1 MNRIRK
7 ISTNNGAECFSLA
20 KGDHDNVIP
29 ERCQCIVLLSQESAY
44 TIGGE
49 ILDVGVIGTGMMGR
63 NHARVYSELK
73 AVDSLYLYDLNEK
86 AARDLAGAFE
96 ATASATLESLLK
108 NVDAVSVC
116 VPTPYHFG
124 VAEQVLEAGVP
135 LLIEKP
141 ICATVEESRRLIAK
155 IPDGLVAGVGHIER
169 FNPIVPEINKIV
181 RNPLYIEMKRHNPA
195 SSRVSGSS
203 VVEDLMIHDVDIMRN
218 VLIPNGAYRLAGSG
232 NQDICS
238 ALFAFGGTS
247 VYLSAS
253 RKSSKKIRMIYI
265 EEEEFTVEGDFMAQE
280 IYIHRKPGQYAVE
293 DERYV
298 QENIIEK
305 VLVNKQE
312 PLKLELS
319 TFLDCVAKGREFPV
333 SPEQALLNMEICEDV
348 KRCFAV

>member
-1 MNRIRK
+1 MYTIIIIWN
-7 ISTNNGAECFSLA
+7 SLVSVR
-20 KGDHDNVIP
+20 GN
-29 ERCQCIVLLSQESAY
+29 

-49 ILDVGVIGTGMMGR
+49 TLDVGVIGVGMMGR

-73 AVDSLYLYDLNEK
+73 AVDSLYLYDLNGE
-86 AARDLAGAFE
+86 AARDLASAFGATVSP
-96 ATASATLESLLK
+96 TAEDLLRS
-108 NVDAVSVC
+108 VDAVSVC
-116 VPTPYHFG
+116 VPTPFHFG
-124 VAEQVLEAGVP
+124 VAETVLDAGVP

-141 ICATVEESRRLIAK
+141 VCATAEETRRLIGK
-155 IPDGLVAGVGHIER
+155 IPDGLVVGVGHIER
-169 FNPIVPEINKIV
+169 FNPIIPEIKKIV
-181 RNPLYIEMKRHNPA
+181 RDPLYIEMKRHNPA

-203 VVEDLMIHDVDIMRN
+203 VVEDLMIHDIDIMRN
-218 VLIPNGAYRLAGSG
+218 VLLPEGAYHLSGSG
-232 NQDICS
+232 NQDVCS
-238 ALFAFGGTS
+238 ALFSFGETP

-280 IYIHRKPGQYAVE
+280 IYIHRKPGRYAVE

-319 TFLDCVAKGREFPV
+319 TFLDCVAQGRAFPV
-333 SPEQALLNMEICEDV
+333 SPAQALLNMEICEEV
-348 KRCFAV
+348 ARCFAA

>member
-1 MNRIRK
+1 
-7 ISTNNGAECFSLA
+7 
-20 KGDHDNVIP
+20 
-29 ERCQCIVLLSQESAY
+29 
-44 TIGGE
+44 
-49 ILDVGVIGTGMMGR
+49 MMGR

-73 AVDSLYLYDLNEK
+73 AVGSLHLFDLNRK
-86 AARDLAGAFE
+86 AAAELAGAFG
-96 ATASATLESLLK
+96 ATASPTVESLLER
-108 NVDAVSVC
+108 VDAVSVC

-124 VAEQVLEAGVP
+124 VAETVLDAGVP

-141 ICATVEESRRLIAK
+141 ICATAEESRRLIGK

-169 FNPIVPEINKIV
+169 FNPIVPEIKKIV

-195 SSRVSGSS
+195 SSRVTGSS

-218 VLIPNGAYRLAGSG
+218 VLLPDGAYRLAGSG
-232 NQDICS
+232 NEDVCS
-238 ALFAFGGTS
+238 ALFSFGETP

-319 TFLDCVAKGREFPV
+319 TFIDCAARGQEFPV
-333 SPEQALLNMEICEDV
+333 SPAQALLNMEICEDV
-348 KRCFAV
+348 ARCFSA

>member
-1 MNRIRK
+1 MYTIIIIWN
-7 ISTNNGAECFSLA
+7 SLVSVR
-20 KGDHDNVIP
+20 GN
-29 ERCQCIVLLSQESAY
+29 

-49 ILDVGVIGTGMMGR
+49 TLDVGVIGVGMMGR

-73 AVDSLYLYDLNEK
+73 AVDSLYLYDLNGE
-86 AARDLAGAFE
+86 AARDLAGTFG
-96 ATASATLESLLK
+96 ATVSPTVEDLLK
-108 NVDAVSVC
+108 SVDAVSVC
-116 VPTPYHFG
+116 VPTPYHFS
-124 VAEQVLEAGVP
+124 VATRVLDAGVP

-141 ICATVEESRRLIAK
+141 ICATAEETRRLIGK
-155 IPDGLVAGVGHIER
+155 IPDGLVVGVGHIER
-169 FNPIVPEINKIV
+169 FNPIVPEIKKIV
-181 RNPLYIEMKRHNPA
+181 RDPLYIEMKRHNPA

-218 VLIPNGAYRLAGSG
+218 VLLPDGNYHLAGSG
-232 NQDICS
+232 NQDVCS
-238 ALFAFGGTS
+238 ALFSFGETP

-280 IYIHRKPGQYAVE
+280 IYIHRKPGRYAVE

-319 TFLDCVAKGREFPV
+319 TFLDCVAQGRAFPV
-333 SPEQALLNMEICEDV
+333 SPAQALVNMEICEEV
-348 KRCFAV
+348 ARCFAA